1 MGRDR
6 NKHQKPKIN
15 VKEEGRGLLK
25 MVIDPSVFSKLT
37 PGQTFQVTS
46 SPIPKGSI
54 IIGAGYDHSRHS
66 FILVLQHDDF
76 EKVTPGD
83 LIPVAGAIDFKP
95 VVETTDQEEK

>member
-1 MGRDR
+1 
-6 NKHQKPKIN
+6 
-15 VKEEGRGLLK
+15 

-76 EKVTPGD
+76 EKVPPGD
-83 LIPVAGAIDFKP
+83 LIPVEGAIDFKP
-95 VVETTDQEEK
+95 VEIADQEEKWLTK